1 MPLPLLSSLSRV
13 SLFADS
19 KARSSGASLS
29 TADGRSLALVGV
41 RLRGDARGGIARLV
55 LEQRFVNPYDET
67 LDVTYRMPLPA
78 DGAVSAYAFEIAG
91 RVIAGRVDK
100 KAAARETFERALV
113 EGRTAALL
121 EQNTNDIFTQQ
132 IGNLPPKEALVAR
145 ITIDQRLAWLPEG
158 EWELRFPTVIGPR
171 YIGANDTEADARAT
185 HVSVDPSG
193 VAVGIQ
199 IAITIGDTIVSGR
212 TAASPSHTILH
223 RADGSIELKDEAALD
238 RDIVVRWPVATAKP
252 GLSLDVARRKSGDA
266 YALLTIVPPARESK
280 PQAVAR
286 DLIVLLDTSGSM
298 GGGPL
303 DKAKVA
309 VSMLV
314 ETLGEQDRLELI
326 EFSNSPRRYKSEPVA
341 ATPREKAEAIKW
353 IKSRRADG
361 GTEMASAVYEALHTL
376 RAGAQRQVVLVTDGY
391 IGGEAQIVKL
401 LHENLPKSCRMHVLG
416 VGSAVNRSLA
426 TALARAG
433 RGAEVLIGLDEDAE
447 RAIKRMVD
455 RTKSPMLTNVTILG
469 TGLVRHAPEHLPDVY
484 EGAPIVAALQVEPE
498 GGEIVVRGELARE
511 PWEQRIR
518 VSARKEGEGNQAIV
532 ALYAREHVA
541 DLETRWTMGDTGRI
555 DREIETTGVEF
566 QIATRL
572 TSWVAVDMVRKIDKP
587 SPSRHQNVP
596 QNLPYGTRAES
607 FGLRAAA
614 AMPEE
619 KVLLGS
625 AASLDMMEDYYAG
638 EEAFGESDEGSLAGK
653 TGTRSLHDA
662 FEQEAPTGQVF
673 DKSKEAARERIVARA
688 PARFDAP
695 AAPPAE
701 PAPARPLS
709 TTPVTKTMMAGMGAP
724 GGYPQGL
731 QQPPATLPVQRRK
744 SPFMLWMS
752 IVVVMILIALLL
764 WWLVL

>member
-1 MPLPLLSSLSRV
+1 
-13 SLFADS
+13 
-19 KARSSGASLS
+19 
-29 TADGRSLALVGV
+29 
-41 RLRGDARGGIARLV
+41 
-55 LEQRFVNPYDET
+55 
-67 LDVTYRMPLPA
+67 
-78 DGAVSAYAFEIAG
+78 
-91 RVIAGRVDK
+91 
-100 KAAARETFERALV
+100 V

-193 VAVGIQ
+193 VAAGIQ

-212 TAASPSHTILH
+212 SAASPSHTILH
-223 RADGSIELKDEAALD
+223 RADGSLELKDEAALD

-252 GLSLDVARRKSGDA
+252 GLSLEVARRKSGEA
-266 YALLTIVPPARESK
+266 YALLTIVPPARDAK

-314 ETLGEQDRLELI
+314 DTLGEQDRLELI
-326 EFSNSPRRYKSEPVA
+326 EFSNSPRRYKREPVA
-341 ATPREKAEAIKW
+341 ATAREKAEAIKW

-469 TGLVRHAPEHLPDVY
+469 AGLVRHAPEHLPDVY

-518 VSARKEGEGNQAIV
+518 VPARKEGEGNQAIV

-541 DLETRWTMGDTGRI
+541 DLETRWTMGDTSRI

-572 TSWVAVDMVRKIDKP
+572 TSWVAVDMVRKLDKQ

-614 AMPEE
+614 AMPEQE
-619 KVLLGS
+619 EVFLGS
-625 AASLDMMEDYYAG
+625 ASLDMLEDYEAG
-638 EEAFGESDEGSLAGK
+638 EAEASDAFGESDDRAIAGK
-653 TGTRSLHDA
+653 PGSPYPRGE
-662 FEQEAPTGQVF
+662 FEQEAATGQVF
-673 DKSKEAARERIVARA
+673 DKSKREAAPEKTVSRA
-688 PARFDAP
+688 LASYDAP
-695 AAPPAE
+695 APPPAE
-701 PAPARPLS
+701 PAP
-709 TTPVTKTMMAGMGAP
+709 VTKTMLAGAPSLLPHGAP
-724 GGYPQGL
+724 GYPPQGL
-731 QQPPATLPVQRRK
+731 QQAPATLPTLRRK
-744 SPFMLWMS
+744 YPFRLWMS
-752 IVVVMILIALLL
+752 IVLAMILVALLL